1 MGRRLALIV
10 GNADYQDPKLARL
23 VAPTEDVRSLAEVLR
38 NPQIGAFDDVATLL
52 NETGANIR
60 KAVSLFFLRK
70 DRDDLLLFYFSGHG
84 VRDDRGD
91 LYLAVKD
98 TEADVLSG
106 TAIEAG
112 FITNQMDTTHSRRQ
126 VLILDCCHS
135 AAFAR
140 GTKAAIG
147 ESVGTGAAFDGTG
160 YGRIVLTASDA
171 TQFAWDAPQD
181 AAPAVTPSVFTRHL
195 VEGLRTGDADTD
207 NDGQITLDEWYHYTY
222 SQVIIGTSKQTPKKF
237 TYDLQGDVLIAKN
250 PRAGLTPVD
259 IPDELVAAI
268 HSPFIGSRVDAVAEL
283 QRLLK
288 GRNKGLS
295 RAAEVELTK
304 LSAADDSSKVRI
316 LAHGALE
323 GRVGSANAP
332 VDVSKPVVIPSP
344 VPPPAAVPRIPDT
357 RRTTVDATRHR
368 WPSPGRLAMAAAALG
383 AFGLLAIF
391 SILLRPTSPYTGGP
405 SASATAGPSL
415 TSSALSQFV
424 AVPNVYNLLQQ
435 DGTRALSDM
444 GFAYV
449 IWPVCSSSVAA
460 NHIRQVVLI
469 DSSNNVTDILVDQDG
484 VTAKG
489 SQLARGTNVAV
500 KVANG
505 APCTQ

>member
-1 MGRRLALIV
+1 LALIV

-23 VAPTEDVRSLAEVLR
+23 VAPTEDVRSLADVLR

-140 GTKAAIG
+140 GSKAAIG
-147 ESVGTGAAFDGTG
+147 ESVGTGATFDGTG

-171 TQFAWDAPQD
+171 TQFAWDALQD
-181 AAPAVTPSVFTRHL
+181 ATPAVTPSVFTRHL

-222 SQVIIGTSKQTPKKF
+222 SQVISSTSRQTPKKF

-268 HSPFIGSRVDAVAEL
+268 HSPFIGSREDAVAEL

-304 LSAADDSSKVRI
+304 LSAADDSSKVRM

-323 GRVGSANAP
+323 GRVGSDAP

-344 VPPPAAVPRIPDT
+344 VPLPVAVPPVVDT
-357 RRTTVDATRHR
+357 GPTTVDPTRQR
-368 WPSPGRLAMAAAALG
+368 WPPRRRLAIIAAAIG
-383 AFGLLAIF
+383 AVALLAIF
-391 SILLRPTSPYTGGP
+391 SILLRPTSPNTGGP

-415 TSSALSQFV
+415 TSSPLSQFV
-424 AVPNVYNLLQQ
+424 AAPNVYNLLQQ
-435 DGTRALSDM
+435 DGTKALSDL
-444 GFAYV
+444 GFTYV